1 MVQQQNYQ
9 KYLKCLK
16 NRGKG
21 KMLNITIICAILFIV
36 AAIIEFII
44 FRNTYKALNSTYNTL
59 ETVIKIFQKQYEMN
73 IETHKR
79 LNKLETSKKE

>member
-1 MVQQQNYQ
+1 
-9 KYLKCLK
+9 
-16 NRGKG
+16 
-21 KMLNITIICAILFIV
+21 MLNITIICAILFIV

-79 LNKLETSKKE
+79 LNKLETSKTQ